1 MSPSDPGV
9 FFFYSLSASAHLFCG
24 RPAEAYDLA
33 KKSARMY
40 PDWDTTYWVLV
51 AALVQLGRTE
61 EARSAVARFLELS
74 PTATVSRLRELI
86 AFRNPEHL
94 NMILDGMVVAGLPE

>member
-1 MSPSDPGV
+1 MSPSDPGA
-9 FFFYSLSASAHLFCG
+9 FFFYSLSALAHLLCG

-61 EARSAVARFLELS
+61 EARSVVARFLELS
-74 PTATVSRLRELI
+74 PTATVSRLRELLPI
-86 AFRNPEHL
+86 RDPESL
-94 NMILDGMVVAGLPE
+94 NMVLDGMTVAGLQV